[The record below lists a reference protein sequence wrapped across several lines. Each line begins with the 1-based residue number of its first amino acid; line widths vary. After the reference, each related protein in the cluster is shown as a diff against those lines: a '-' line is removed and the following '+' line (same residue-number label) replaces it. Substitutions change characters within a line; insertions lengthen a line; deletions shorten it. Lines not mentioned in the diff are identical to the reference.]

1 MLIKLKRNSLF
12 RFVQRRFK
20 VILITMLLFT
30 VGFTLINKSMEDKKQ
45 EEISQQPTSTE
56 KVEYYGSDFSIILVN
71 KISGTPMINT
81 TTVKSILTGQSVYNH
96 LNKAGIKTEGMDLK
110 NNISV
115 FTRGSTGEV
124 LFIRIKGD
132 NEAVI
137 KQIVPA
143 YIEML
148 KNKEADFLANTDVS
162 IINSPIEVTKDL
174 PVYSDLYSMS
184 NPINPQNQNT
194 VVVQTNVSKTILVG
208 ALLGLILGGCVALV
222 VDIKDKK
229 IHSATFMTTLFAE
242 PIQLYQVLPGDKEGV
257 TPILDVQLA
266 ASHQRLNVVANP
278 SHSDIDNW
286 VINNQEHSQLLPQ
299 VNKEV
304 AGYSSFTMLV
314 VVEDHTPI
322 DWIKQQYQLLTSA
335 GHHVCFLYMK

>member
-1 MLIKLKRNSLF
+1 MD
-12 RFVQRRFK
+12 
-20 VILITMLLFT
+20 
-30 VGFTLINKSMEDKKQ
+30 DKKQ
-45 EEISQQPTSTE
+45 AELEQQP
-56 KVEYYGSDFSIILVN
+56 KVSADTKYFGSDFSFILMN
-71 KISGTPMINT
+71 KTSGSPMMNT
-81 TTVKSILTGQSVYNH
+81 TTVKSILTGESVYEY
-96 LNKAGIKTEGMDLK
+96 LKKQGIQTDGLDLK
-110 NNISV
+110 SYISV
-115 FTRGSTGEV
+115 FTRGGTGEV
-124 LFIRIKGD
+124 LYVRVKGED
-132 NEAVI
+132 EKLVR
-137 KQIVPA
+137 QLVPA
-143 YIEML
+143 YFQLIQDKAVAYLE
-148 KNKEADFLANTDVS
+148 NTQVSVITKPIDVTYD
-162 IINSPIEVTKDL
+162 I
-174 PVYSDLYSMS
+174 PVYTDLYTMS
-184 NPINPQNQNT
+184 NPINPQTQAVT
-194 VVVQTNVSKTILVG
+194 TEKSSVTKHVLVG